1 MVFQLLAAGGAGC
14 RVCGAPG
21 AAGGGGRAGA
31 GGGGGGIVFDI
42 GIVDLVALLPWV

>member
-21 AAGGGGRAGA
+21 AAGGGGR
-31 GGGGGGIVFDI
+31 GGGGGIVFDI